1 MKNQPVNEKEKMV
14 REGNQESTVSSKLRE
29 QHVSRR
35 KGNLLS
41 NAAYESSNVRTVI
54 WQFDLASSGKKYI
67 CRAEEM
73 EEGLLFYWVIFLFI
87 NARKIDYIK
96 YSYVHDMFL

>member
-14 REGNQESTVSSKLRE
+14 REGNQGSTVSSKLRE

-54 WQFDLASSGKKYI
+54 
-67 CRAEEM
+67 
-73 EEGLLFYWVIFLFI
+73 
-87 NARKIDYIK
+87 
-96 YSYVHDMFL
+96 